1 MRPRAFAIATLLGV
15 LVVSAGC
22 TTTAP
27 PIDFENG
34 PDRDALSSGGPDTG
48 TAWEVTVTRVVDG
61 DTLEARFPNG
71 EVERLRLLGVDTPE
85 AYEDGVSPEEFEDI
99 PDTEAGR
106 DHLLGWGE
114 RASAF
119 ATDELEGETVR
130 VAVDPAADRR
140 GGYGRLLVYVYADG
154 ELFNERLLAE
164 GYARLYDSPFSLR
177 EEFANAEATA
187 RRDERG
193 LWAFEK
199 SVSRAGTLPRVP
211 GARYMSS
218 ASDTP
223 SITPQSGHS

>member
-1 MRPRAFAIATLLGV
+1 MGFRAIAIATLLGV

-22 TTTAP
+22 TTTP
-27 PIDFENG
+27 PPADFEDG
-34 PDRDALSSGGPDTG
+34 PDADALSSGGPDAG

-85 AYEDGVSPEEFEDI
+85 AYEDGVSPEEFEDV

-106 DHLLGWGE
+106 EHLLAWGE

-119 ATDELEGETVR
+119 ATDELEGERIR
-130 VAVDPAADRR
+130 VAVDPVADRR

-154 ELFNERLLAE
+154 ELFNERLLDE
-164 GYARLYDSPFSLR
+164 GYARLYDSQFTLR
-177 EEFANAEATA
+177 EEFEAAEATA

-193 LWAFEK
+193 LWAFEG
-199 SVSRAGTLPRVP
+199 SASHATRPASP
-211 GARYMSS
+211 ASRYMSR

-223 SITPQSGHS
+223 SIAPHSGHS